1 MSPTTQ
7 TSSFWQKL
15 NLVDQCKQYRVSLLA
30 CPHFL
35 FLVMGFVM
43 IVAMVGTNIVA
54 QRYGDPEI
62 VIFSVSGVTM
72 ILFIISHVVVRSFER
87 IALASK
93 AKAEFVSII
102 SHQLRSPLTSIKW
115 LIETLVKDSGKI
127 DEQSKPYLK
136 TVNDYNERMI
146 RLVNDLLEVNRIE
159 DDRMTLRL
167 TENSIVDI
175 TKKTIEDYK
184 QFAATSNITLVPEI
198 DESVPKA
205 VFDETRLRWVIEN
218 LVNNA
223 IRYGRANTPVTVK
236 ISHDKDSIHWSATN
250 QGIGISKEDGKRI
263 FEKFFRGN
271 NSVKLQTEGS
281 GLGLFIARSIVEA
294 SGGKIGFSSEE
305 NKETTFWFTLPV
317 NNPKKSIQH

>member
-15 NLVDQCKQYRVSLLA
+15 NLVDQCKQYRVSLWA

-43 IVAMVGTNIVA
+43 IVAMIGTNLVA

-127 DEQSKPYLK
+127 DDQSKPYLK

-167 TENSIVDI
+167 TENSIVEI

-184 QFAATSNITLVPEI
+184 QYAATSNVTLVPEI
-198 DESVPKA
+198 EESVPKA

-236 ISHDKDSIHWSATN
+236 VSRDKENIHWSVTN

-294 SGGKIGFSSEE
+294 SGGKIGFTSEE
-305 NKETTFWFTLPV
+305 NKETTFWFTLPI
-317 NNPKKSIQH
+317 NNPKKPA